1 MAGKRSVKS
10 DAFASFHFQSD
21 LVSRV
26 ENVTGSARG
35 GLDRCRNQTT
45 FLPRQI
51 NFKTAPSAQSFDHSV
66 FPRFGQ
72 PGKQMDAAV
81 FTLQQHLGNGG
92 GHPKVAVNLKW
103 RAGVKKIWINPA
115 AVIVSHIHPVSW
127 RQR

>member
-51 NFKTAPSAQSFDHSV
+51 NFKTATGAQSLDHSV
-66 FPRFGQ
+66 FPRFRQ
-72 PGKQMDAAV
+72 RGKQMDATV
-81 FTLQQHLGNGG
+81 FALQQHLGNGG
-92 GHPKVAVNLKW
+92 GHSKVAVNLKW
-103 RAGVKKIWINPA
+103 RAGVEEIWINSA
-115 AVIVSHIHPVSW
+115 ALIVSNI
-127 RQR
+127 